1 MPARTPRFNAF
12 LLPKLPLLPLL
23 LLSAAALSQVNDG
36 LSSEEVEHRRN
47 NAADTPGTGPFP
59 ATKVVEA
66 GLPDQVVYRPENLE
80 ALGETKLGIYAFG
93 NGSCTDDAGHSRF
106 HPLEIASHGYL
117 AIVPGEIYTGPDA
130 IERPATDADRTEPA
144 TTPAYLKAAIDWA
157 LAENSRLE
165 SPYYDLIDPEMIAV
179 SGFSCGGIQA
189 LINAGDERVST
200 VVIMNSGLYIGRPTT
215 MTGLSTDKN
224 VLQEIHTPIIYIL
237 GGETDI
243 AYENGMDDYARIN
256 HVPAAVAN
264 INKGHGGTYWEE
276 NGGPAAQVAVNW
288 LQWQLRGDQEAA
300 RMFVGEHCGLC
311 EDPQWQYEKKGF

>member
-1 MPARTPRFNAF
+1 MSARIRFFPSLMFSFLILPALTFAQMN
-12 LLPKLPLLPLL
+12 
-23 LLSAAALSQVNDG
+23 NG
-36 LSSEEVEHRRN
+36 LSSEEVEALRN
-47 NAADTPGTGPFP
+47 NATDTPGTGPFP

-66 GLPDQVVYRPENLE
+66 GLHDQVVYRPADLG
-80 ALGETKLGIYAFG
+80 ALGGTKLGIYAFG
-93 NGSCTDDAGHSRF
+93 NGSCTDDAAHSRF
-106 HPLEIASHGYL
+106 HPLEVASHGYL
-117 AIVPGEIYTGPDA
+117 AIVPGEIYTGADA
-130 IERPATDADRTEPA
+130 IERPASDADRTTPA
-144 TTPAYLKAAIDWA
+144 STPAYLKAAIDWA
-157 LAENSRLE
+157 LAENARPG
-165 SPYYDLIDPEMIAV
+165 SPYYGLIDPEMIAV

-243 AYENGMDDYARIN
+243 AYENGMDDYANIN

-264 INKGHGGTYWEE
+264 IHKGHGGTYWEP

-288 LQWQLRGDQEAA
+288 LEWQLRGDQEAA

-311 EDPQWQYEKKGF
+311 EDPAWTYQKKGF